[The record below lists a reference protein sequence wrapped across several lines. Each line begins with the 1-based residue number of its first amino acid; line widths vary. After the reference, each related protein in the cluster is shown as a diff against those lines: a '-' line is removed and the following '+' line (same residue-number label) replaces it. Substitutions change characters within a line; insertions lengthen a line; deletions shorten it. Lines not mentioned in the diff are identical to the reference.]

1 MVCRVGIILCTL
13 YNKTINNNNMLGIG
27 DNFDYQ
33 GKKPNFARDCFSTLE
48 KMKSYPETSIDL
60 GHISF
65 CGEDGKL
72 YQYLP
77 DNEINEVTGK
87 WRRLVDS
94 ILDAN
99 SENPVQNKVVVKR
112 CSDLEKL
119 IAGSAEKVKGDIDL
133 DIETMGGIIAA
144 GMVDLNR
151 NMDELEEAVSEALNS
166 LNAGHIS
173 LEEIKVNGHPITSS
187 VNLNSTDIG
196 LGNVDNTRDLDK
208 PISTRVSAALNEKVD
223 KSIKVNNKSLAQDV
237 VIEKSD
243 IGLGRVDNTGD
254 MEKPVSNAVQQALD
268 DKVSKVPGKDL
279 VEDADIA
286 KLKQL
291 RTREELDELVKTV
304 LQTLKTVGET
314 HTARKDNPHNV
325 TKDQVGLGSVD
336 DTSDLDKPISRAVQE
351 ALNQKV
357 EYLALKGVSDI
368 AYKALNSFEEL
379 EKVVNKITPISNI
392 LSNLAVQQNSYGV
405 EIDFSEPIIKYTPLG
420 NPELH
425 RALPVHN
432 KMRPCLLGDDG
443 QVIKYLPVDS
453 GWSDLDVDGRLGQVM
468 VEIPEFWYYF
478 ENQTTKMIIKISDI
492 EIPGFSKRPKSY
504 ISAYNATVDRT
515 LVTETGE
522 SEHVRRGLCSVCSN
536 DPRYKGGPL
545 NNKKWNESVQGYSD
559 TNSRTE
565 PNYFKQTLLG
575 KPTWGDYLYK
585 RNSRAG
591 RNTIFGL
598 TTSDQWHTLDYPMY
612 LTIFFLYVIEFKNID
627 LVGSLSGSN
636 DQDSFVKNKSEYDS
650 MSSAV
655 SGFQLRYSYSSV
667 TPRYIG
673 ESNSIG
679 GGSGA
684 VKKTLDNG
692 KAYLSIRYRGIEN
705 LVGDLPYNVIGLNF
719 KDSTGDVFLN
729 YFSPDMKL
737 NNLRSIRGYS
747 YERRST
753 NRDQFDLRNTTEIP
767 CFIESLEHG
776 VIGSAS
782 FYKTEEHTSTT
793 YFRTSIDFFGSYI
806 SSTDRLTMIFGQF
819 NEVYNDRASSFNT
832 TNRCKA
838 NYLTQVLMNS
848 SSNYELVSLGTRL
861 CYYPPESLPTEEL

>member
-1 MVCRVGIILCTL
+1 
-13 YNKTINNNNMLGIG
+13 MLGIG

-48 KMKSYPETSIDL
+48 KMKSYPETSIDP

-77 DNEINEVTGK
+77 ENEVNEVTGK

-112 CSDLEKL
+112 CEDLEKL

-166 LNAGHIS
+166 LNAGHVS

-223 KSIKVNNKSLAQDV
+223 KSIRVNNKSLAQDV

-351 ALNQKV
+351 ELGKKVDKEILNSEVIPKLNQLSTKQ
-357 EYLALKGVSDI
+357 
-368 AYKALNSFEEL
+368 EEL
-379 EKVVNKITPISNI
+379 EKTLGLISPMVDTLRDTI
-392 LSNLAVQQNSYGV
+392 IEMNSYGV
-405 EIDFSEPIIKYTPLG
+405 EVDFSRPQLKYKELG

-425 RALPVHN
+425 KSLPIQN
-432 KMRPCLLGDDG
+432 KIKPCILNDEGK
-443 QVIKYLPVDS
+443 VVKYLPIES
-453 GWSDLDVDGRLGQVM
+453 GWSSTDVDGRLGQVM
-468 VEIPEFWYYF
+468 VEIPEFWYKI
-478 ENQTTKMIIKISDI
+478 ENLKNKLTVRLSEAKL
-492 EIPGFSKRPKSY
+492 PGFRKRRKAY
-504 ISAYNATVDRT
+504 IGAYNADLDPNNPYNEHSNNNHIRSGICSACVPYEYGEGENKNNPDVTLQPTKGKAIYSDDIYYNCDINKLLDR
-515 LVTETGE
+515 ETGW
-522 SEHVRRGLCSVCSN
+522 CS
-536 DPRYKGGPL
+536 
-545 NNKKWNESVQGYSD
+545 
-559 TNSRTE
+559 
-565 PNYFKQTLLG
+565 
-575 KPTWGDYLYK
+575 
-585 RNSRAG
+585 
-591 RNTIFGL
+591 
-598 TTSDQWHTLDYPMY
+598 LDYISY
-612 LTIFFLYVIEFKNID
+612 LSNFMLYFVEFKEVN
-627 LVGSLSGSN
+627 LVDALNTEGIVEDVITVS
-636 DQDSFVKNKSEYDS
+636 DRYMADDETPEMPKS
-650 MSSAV
+650 
-655 SGFQLRYSYSSV
+655 
-667 TPRYIG
+667 PKYIG
-673 ESNSIG
+673 ETNELGGRSGIKVRKYGEKTCISN
-679 GGSGA
+679 
-684 VKKTLDNG
+684 
-692 KAYLSIRYRGIEN
+692 RYRGMEN
-705 LVGDLPYNVIGLNF
+705 LVGEVSYLPRGVNMAVNLSDDRGNIVVDGFGKIPFLYVDPSVAVSTVKNLSCGIITTPYELQ
-719 KDSTGDVFLN
+719 KTGDN
-729 YFSPDMKL
+729 
-737 NNLRSIRGYS
+737 
-747 YERRST
+747 
-753 NRDQFDLRNTTEIP
+753 Q
-767 CFIESLEHG
+767 
-776 VIGSAS
+776 
-782 FYKTEEHTSTT
+782 STT
-793 YFRTSIDFFGSYI
+793 TYLRACWGDYFLRKYYSGRWEVSGPQLLFGGFAKYVK
-806 SSTDRLTMIFGQF
+806 RGMHGEFLG
-819 NEVYNDRASSFNT
+819 YKSSFT
-832 TNRCKA
+832 YFKP
-838 NYLTQVLMNS
+838 NYLSQGICDNFWKGV
-848 SSNYELVSLGTRL
+848 GTRL
-861 CYYPPESLPTEEL
+861 CYYPPEEL

>member
-1 MVCRVGIILCTL
+1 
-13 YNKTINNNNMLGIG
+13 MLGIG

-48 KMKSYPETSIDL
+48 KMKSYPETSIDP

-77 DNEINEVTGK
+77 DNEINGVTGK

-99 SENPVQNKVVVKR
+99 SENPVQNKVVVKKI
-112 CSDLEKL
+112 SDLEKL

-166 LNAGHIS
+166 LNAGHVS

-223 KSIKVNNKSLAQDV
+223 KSIRVNNKSLAQDV

-368 AYKALNSFEEL
+368 AYKALNSFEDL
-379 EKVVNKITPISNI
+379 KKIVDKITPISNI
-392 LSNLAVQQNSYGV
+392 LSSLAVQQNSYGV

-425 RALPVHN
+425 RALPVQN
-432 KMRPCLLGDDG
+432 KMRPCILGDDG

-468 VEIPEFWYYF
+468 VEIPEFWYYM
-478 ENQTTKMIIKISDI
+478 ENQTTKMVIKISDV
-492 EIPGFSKRPKSY
+492 EFPGFSKRPKSY
-504 ISAYNATVDRT
+504 ISAYNATVDRS
-515 LVTETGE
+515 LVTEDGV

-565 PNYFKQTLLG
+565 SNYFKQTLLG

-585 RNSRAG
+585 RPRKVD
-591 RNTIFGL
+591 RNTIHGL
-598 TTSDQWHTLDYPMY
+598 TMRDPWHTLDYPMY
-612 LTIFFLYVIEFKNID
+612 LTIFLLYVVEYKNID
-627 LVGSLSGSN
+627 LIGALLGGE
-636 DQDSFVKNKSEYDS
+636 DQNSFIKDERKFGRI
-650 MSSAV
+650 SSAI
-655 SGFQLRYSYSSV
+655 SDYTLKYSYSSV

-684 VKKTLDNG
+684 VKKYLDDG
-692 KAYLSIRYRGIEN
+692 ETYFSVRYRGIEN
-705 LVGDLPYNVIGLNF
+705 LVGDLPYDIIGLLFMEAGSSLFYTRYYLPNL
-719 KDSTGDVFLN
+719 KDD
-729 YFSPDMKL
+729 KL
-737 NNLRSIRGYS
+737 TFGGYTYRSNTLYEFNGYYSGLR
-747 YERRST
+747 
-753 NRDQFDLRNTTEIP
+753 TTTRVP
-767 CFIESLEHG
+767 SFIESLG
-776 VIGSAS
+776 GGIIGISS

-793 YFRTSIDFFGSYI
+793 YFRSTIDFFGRYLFNMGRA
-806 SSTDRLTMIFGQF
+806 TLIFGQF
-819 NEVYNDRASSFNT
+819 NNIYNDSGRSFST

-838 NYLTQVLMNS
+838 NYLDQALMS
-848 SSNYELVSLGTRL
+848 IDDSDYISLGTRL
-861 CYYPPESLPTEEL
+861 CYYLPESLPTGVLN

>member
-1 MVCRVGIILCTL
+1 
-13 YNKTINNNNMLGIG
+13 MLGIG

-48 KMKSYPETSIDL
+48 KMKSYPETSIDP
-60 GHISF
+60 GHVSF

-112 CSDLEKL
+112 CEDLEKL

-166 LNAGHIS
+166 LNAGHVS

-223 KSIKVNNKSLAQDV
+223 KSIRVNNKSLAQDV

-291 RTREELDELVKTV
+291 STREELDELVKTV

-336 DTSDLDKPISRAVQE
+336 DTSDLDKPVSRAVQE
-351 ALNQKV
+351 ALNLKV
-357 EYLALKGVSDI
+357 DKEI
-368 AYKALNSFEEL
+368 LNSEVIPKLNQLSTKQEEL
-379 EKVVNKITPISNI
+379 EKTLGLISPMVDTLRDTI
-392 LSNLAVQQNSYGV
+392 IETNSYGV
-405 EIDFSEPIIKYTPLG
+405 EVDFSRPQLKYKELG

-425 RALPVHN
+425 KSLPIQN
-432 KMRPCLLGDDG
+432 KIKPCILNDEGK
-443 QVIKYLPVDS
+443 VVKYLPIES
-453 GWSDLDVDGRLGQVM
+453 GWSTTDVDGRLGQVM
-468 VEIPEFWYYF
+468 VEIPEFWYKI
-478 ENQTTKMIIKISDI
+478 ENLKNKLTVRLSEAKL
-492 EIPGFSKRPKSY
+492 PGFNKRKKAY
-504 ISAYNATVDRT
+504 IGAYNAD
-515 LVTETGE
+515 LDP
-522 SEHVRRGLCSVCSN
+522 N
-536 DPRYKGGPL
+536 DLIYH
-545 NNKKWNESVQGYSD
+545 NNI
-559 TNSRTE
+559 
-565 PNYFKQTLLG
+565 
-575 KPTWGDYLYK
+575 
-585 RNSRAG
+585 RAG
-591 RNTIFGL
+591 ICSACISYEYGEGENKNNPDVNLQPTKGKAFYEFNSAYDINELLNRNTGWC
-598 TTSDQWHTLDYPMY
+598 SLDYMTY
-612 LTIFFLYVIEFKNID
+612 LSNFMLYFVEFKEVN
-627 LVGSLSGSN
+627 LVDALNTEGITEDVITVSGSYME
-636 DQDSFVKNKSEYDS
+636 DDEDTMV
-650 MSSAV
+650 
-655 SGFQLRYSYSSV
+655 
-667 TPRYIG
+667 PRSPKYIG
-673 ESNSIG
+673 ETNDLGGRSGIKVRKYGERTCISN
-679 GGSGA
+679 
-684 VKKTLDNG
+684 
-692 KAYLSIRYRGIEN
+692 RYRGMEN
-705 LVGDLPYNVIGLNF
+705 LVGEVSYLPRGVNMAVNLSDFSGNIVVEEFGKIPFLY
-719 KDSTGDVFLN
+719 KDPLIVAKTV
-729 YFSPDMKL
+729 
-737 NNLRSIRGYS
+737 NNLSCGIIATP
-747 YERRST
+747 YELQKLDDNHST
-753 NRDQFDLRNTTEIP
+753 
-767 CFIESLEHG
+767 
-776 VIGSAS
+776 
-782 FYKTEEHTSTT
+782 TT
-793 YFRTSIDFFGSYI
+793 YFRACWDDYFLREERWARRWQWGGQISQPNLLFGGFVKFI
-806 SSTDRLTMIFGQF
+806 EREDGHGQF
-819 NEVYNDRASSFNT
+819 LSYKSSFT
-832 TNRCKA
+832 YFKP
-838 NYLTQVLMNS
+838 NYLSQGIS
-848 SSNYELVSLGTRL
+848 DGFWYGIGTRL
-861 CYYPPESLPTEEL
+861 CYYPTEEL

>member
-1 MVCRVGIILCTL
+1 
-13 YNKTINNNNMLGIG
+13 MLGIG

-48 KMKSYPETSIDL
+48 KMKSYPETSIDP
-60 GHISF
+60 GHVSF

-99 SENPVQNKVVVKR
+99 SENPVQNKVVVKKI
-112 CSDLEKL
+112 SDLEKL

-166 LNAGHIS
+166 LNAGHVS

-223 KSIKVNNKSLAQDV
+223 KSIRVNNKSLAQDV

-336 DTSDLDKPISRAVQE
+336 DTSDLDKPISHAVEE
-351 ALNQKV
+351 ALGAKV
-357 EYLALKGVSDI
+357 SYDD
-368 AYKALNSFEEL
+368 LNYIFNDLSSRCSEL
-379 EKVVNKITPISNI
+379 SNTLSEIEPISRT
-392 LSNLAVQQNSYGV
+392 LAEMAIEEKSYGV
-405 EIDFSEPIIKYTPLG
+405 KIDFSMPNLKYTSLG
-420 NPELH
+420 NQKLH
-425 RALPVHN
+425 ETLPVQN
-432 KMRPCLLGDDG
+432 KIKPCILNDDG
-443 QVIKYLPVDS
+443 QVVKYLPIDS

-468 VEIPEFWYYF
+468 VEIPEFWYYM
-478 ENQTTKMIIKISDI
+478 ENNSTDMVVRIS
-492 EIPGFSKRPKSY
+492 EGGLPGFKKRPKSY
-504 ISAYNATVDRT
+504 ISAYNATIDRELDIRNNT
-515 LVTETGE
+515 
-522 SEHVRRGLCSVCSN
+522 SVRRGLCSVCSN
-536 DPRYKGGPL
+536 DPRYEGGL
-545 NNKKWNESVQGYSD
+545 SNNINLKYIFRVEGYNRD
-559 TNSRTE
+559 NRRDD
-565 PNYFKQTLLG
+565 PDVYKQTFLG
-575 KPTWGDYLYK
+575 KPFIEYIDLGYK
-585 RNSRAG
+585 KKNSQTEE
-591 RNTIFGL
+591 NSLFL
-598 TTSDQWHTLDYPMY
+598 TTIRNPWHPLDYPMY
-612 LTIFFLYVIEFKNID
+612 LSIFFLYVTEFKSID
-627 LVGSLSGSN
+627 LVSSLNLDNLEESDNFIDESLMN
-636 DQDSFVKNKSEYDS
+636 LTDMRNLLPPVISPK
-650 MSSAV
+650 
-655 SGFQLRYSYSSV
+655 
-667 TPRYIG
+667 YIG
-673 ESNSIG
+673 DTNTIG
-679 GGSGA
+679 GRSG
-684 VKKTLDNG
+684 VVQKTFGNR
-692 KAYLSIRYRGIEN
+692 KYLSIRYRGMEN
-705 LVGDLPYNVIGLNF
+705 LVGDIAYCLLGFNNERQYYL
-719 KDSTGDVFLN
+719 T
-729 YFSPDMKL
+729 PD
-737 NNLRSIRGYS
+737 NNLERFVFPSVPRLGPGKFILSTNYGILINPSTINNDGGSNNTYFKSTFNIYSSLNIYEKETVLFFGAINRTGRGY
-747 YERRST
+747 T
-753 NRDQFDLRNTTEIP
+753 
-767 CFIESLEHG
+767 
-776 VIGSAS
+776 
-782 FYKTEEHTSTT
+782 
-793 YFRTSIDFFGSYI
+793 
-806 SSTDRLTMIFGQF
+806 F
-819 NEVYNDRASSFNT
+819 NYSVG
-832 TNRCKA
+832 CKPS
-838 NYLTQVLMNS
+838 YLTQG
-848 SSNYELVSLGTRL
+848 LVSVSSTNVFGGTRL
-861 CYYPPESLPTEEL
+861 CYYPPESQPTEDTINSLLQ

>member
-1 MVCRVGIILCTL
+1 MYYSAHCII
-13 YNKTINNNNMLGIG
+13 KTINNNNMLGIG

-48 KMKSYPETSIDL
+48 KMKSYPETSIDP

-77 DNEINEVTGK
+77 GNEVNEVTGK

-112 CSDLEKL
+112 CEDLEKL
-119 IAGSAEKVKGDIDL
+119 IARSAEKVKGDIDL

-144 GMVDLNR
+144 GMVDINR

-187 VNLNSTDIG
+187 VNLTSTDIG

-223 KSIKVNNKSLAQDV
+223 KSIRVNNKSLAQDV

-351 ALNQKV
+351 ALRNKV
-357 EYLALKGVSDI
+357 DKEI
-368 AYKALNSFEEL
+368 LNSEVIPKLNQLSTKQEEL
-379 EKVVNKITPISNI
+379 EKTIGLISPMVDTLRDTI
-392 LSNLAVQQNSYGV
+392 IEMNSYGV
-405 EIDFSEPIIKYTPLG
+405 EVDFSRPQLKYKELG

-425 RALPVHN
+425 KSLPIQN
-432 KMRPCLLGDDG
+432 KIKPCILNDEGK
-443 QVIKYLPVDS
+443 VVKYLPIES
-453 GWSDLDVDGRLGQVM
+453 GWSTTDVDGRLGQVM
-468 VEIPEFWYYF
+468 VEIPEFWYKI
-478 ENQTTKMIIKISDI
+478 ENLKNKLTVRLSEIKL
-492 EIPGFSKRPKSY
+492 PGFNKRKKAY
-504 ISAYNATVDRT
+504 IGAYNAD
-515 LVTETGE
+515 LDP
-522 SEHVRRGLCSVCSN
+522 N
-536 DPRYKGGPL
+536 DLIYH
-545 NNKKWNESVQGYSD
+545 NNI
-559 TNSRTE
+559 
-565 PNYFKQTLLG
+565 
-575 KPTWGDYLYK
+575 
-585 RNSRAG
+585 RAG
-591 RNTIFGL
+591 ICSACISYEYGEGEDKNNPDVILQPTKGKAFYNFNYAYDINELLNRNTGWC
-598 TTSDQWHTLDYPMY
+598 SLDYMTY
-612 LTIFFLYVIEFKNID
+612 LSNFMLYFVEFKEVN
-627 LVGSLSGSN
+627 LVDALNTEGIAEDVITVSGSYMEDDEN
-636 DQDSFVKNKSEYDS
+636 TMV
-650 MSSAV
+650 
-655 SGFQLRYSYSSV
+655 
-667 TPRYIG
+667 PRSPKYIG
-673 ESNSIG
+673 ETNDLGGRSGIKVRKYGERTCISN
-679 GGSGA
+679 
-684 VKKTLDNG
+684 
-692 KAYLSIRYRGIEN
+692 RYRGMEN
-705 LVGDLPYNVIGLNF
+705 LVGEVSYLPRGVNMVVNLSDFSGNIVVEGFGKIPFLY
-719 KDSTGDVFLN
+719 KDPSIVAKTV
-729 YFSPDMKL
+729 
-737 NNLRSIRGYS
+737 NNLSCGIIATP
-747 YERRST
+747 YE
-753 NRDQFDLRNTTEIP
+753 L
-767 CFIESLEHG
+767 
-776 VIGSAS
+776 
-782 FYKTEEHTSTT
+782 TEEDDNHSTTT
-793 YFRTSIDFFGSYI
+793 YFRACWDDYFLREDRWMRRWQLEGQISQPNLLFGGLVKFVEREDSN
-806 SSTDRLTMIFGQF
+806 GQF
-819 NEVYNDRASSFNT
+819 LSYKSNFTYF
-832 TNRCKA
+832 KP
-838 NYLTQVLMNS
+838 NYLSQGIS
-848 SSNYELVSLGTRL
+848 DGFWYGIGTRL
-861 CYYPPESLPTEEL
+861 CYYPTKELL

>member
-1 MVCRVGIILCTL
+1 
-13 YNKTINNNNMLGIG
+13 MLGIG

-48 KMKSYPETSIDL
+48 KMKSYPETSIDP

-99 SENPVQNKVVVKR
+99 SENPVQNKVVVKKI
-112 CSDLEKL
+112 SDLEKL

-166 LNAGHIS
+166 LNAGHVS

-351 ALNQKV
+351 ALKNKV
-357 EYLALKGVSDI
+357 DKEI
-368 AYKALNSFEEL
+368 LNSEVIPKLNQLSTKQEEL
-379 EKVVNKITPISNI
+379 EKTIGLISPMVDTLRDTI
-392 LSNLAVQQNSYGV
+392 IEMNSYGV
-405 EIDFSEPIIKYTPLG
+405 EVDFSRPQLKYKELG

-425 RALPVHN
+425 KSLPIQN
-432 KMRPCLLGDDG
+432 KIKPCILNDEGK
-443 QVIKYLPVDS
+443 VVKYLPIES
-453 GWSDLDVDGRLGQVM
+453 GWSTTDVDGRLGQVM
-468 VEIPEFWYYF
+468 VEIPEFWYKI
-478 ENQTTKMIIKISDI
+478 ENLKNKLTVRLSEIKL
-492 EIPGFSKRPKSY
+492 PGFNKRRKAY
-504 ISAYNATVDRT
+504 IGAYNAD
-515 LVTETGE
+515 LDP
-522 SEHVRRGLCSVCSN
+522 N
-536 DPRYKGGPL
+536 DLIYH
-545 NNKKWNESVQGYSD
+545 NNI
-559 TNSRTE
+559 
-565 PNYFKQTLLG
+565 
-575 KPTWGDYLYK
+575 
-585 RNSRAG
+585 RAG
-591 RNTIFGL
+591 ICSACISYEYGEGENKNNPDVNLQPTKGKAFYEFNSAYDINELLNRNTGWC
-598 TTSDQWHTLDYPMY
+598 SLDYMTY
-612 LTIFFLYVIEFKNID
+612 LSNFMLYFVEFKEVN
-627 LVGSLSGSN
+627 LVDALNTEGITEDVITVSGSYMEDDEN
-636 DQDSFVKNKSEYDS
+636 TMV
-650 MSSAV
+650 
-655 SGFQLRYSYSSV
+655 
-667 TPRYIG
+667 PRSPKYIG
-673 ESNSIG
+673 ETNDLGGRSGIKVRKYGERTCISN
-679 GGSGA
+679 
-684 VKKTLDNG
+684 
-692 KAYLSIRYRGIEN
+692 RYRGMEN
-705 LVGDLPYNVIGLNF
+705 LVGEVSYLPRGVNMAVNLSDFRGNIVVDGF
-719 KDSTGDVFLN
+719 GKIPFLYVDPSVAAN
-729 YFSPDMKL
+729 TV
-737 NNLRSIRGYS
+737 NNLSCGIIATP
-747 YERRST
+747 YELQKAGD
-753 NRDQFDLRNTTEIP
+753 N
-767 CFIESLEHG
+767 H
-776 VIGSAS
+776 
-782 FYKTEEHTSTT
+782 STT
-793 YFRTSIDFFGSYI
+793 TYLRACWDDYFLREERWARRWQWGGQISQPNLLFGGLAKFVERE
-806 SSTDRLTMIFGQF
+806 DGHGQF
-819 NEVYNDRASSFNT
+819 LSYKSSFT
-832 TNRCKA
+832 YFKP
-838 NYLTQVLMNS
+838 NYLSQGIS
-848 SSNYELVSLGTRL
+848 DGFWYGIGTRL
-861 CYYPPESLPTEEL
+861 CYYPTEEL

>member
-1 MVCRVGIILCTL
+1 
-13 YNKTINNNNMLGIG
+13 MLGIG

-48 KMKSYPETSIDL
+48 KMKSYPETSIDP

-77 DNEINEVTGK
+77 ENEVNEVTGK

-112 CSDLEKL
+112 CEDLEKL

-187 VNLNSTDIG
+187 VNLTSTDIG

-223 KSIKVNNKSLAQDV
+223 KSIRVNNKSLAQDV

-254 MEKPVSNAVQQALD
+254 MEKPVSNAVQSALD

-286 KLKQL
+286 KLKRL
-291 RTREELDELVKTV
+291 YTKEEFDELVKTV

-314 HTARKDNPHNV
+314 HTGRKDNPHNV

-336 DTSDLDKPISRAVQE
+336 DTSDLDKPISRAVEE
-351 ALNQKV
+351 ALRRKV
-357 EYLALKGVSDI
+357 SLEQFQDLSTYLGRHEGRIS
-368 AYKALNSFEEL
+368 EL
-379 EKVVNKITPISNI
+379 EKTVKKISPMSEI
-392 LSNLAVQQNSYGV
+392 LANLAVQQNSYGV
-405 EIDFSEPIIKYTPLG
+405 EIDFSEPIIKYTSLG

-425 RALPVHN
+425 RVLPVQN
-432 KMRPCLLGDDG
+432 KMRPCILGDDG

-468 VEIPEFWYYF
+468 VEIPEFWYYM
-478 ENQTTKMIIKISDI
+478 ENQTTKMVIKISDV

-504 ISAYNATVDRT
+504 ISAYNATVDRS
-515 LVTETGE
+515 LVTEDGV
-522 SEHVRRGLCSVCSN
+522 SEHVRRGLCSVCNN

-565 PNYFKQTLLG
+565 SNYFKQTLLG

-585 RNSRAG
+585 RHRSAG
-591 RNTIFGL
+591 RNTIHGL
-598 TTSDQWHTLDYPMY
+598 TTSDPWHTLDYPMY
-612 LTIFFLYVIEFKNID
+612 LTIFLLYVVEFKNID
-627 LVGSLSGSN
+627 LVEALSGSS
-636 DQDSFVKNKSEYDS
+636 DQDSFVKDEGEYES

-655 SGFQLRYSYSSV
+655 SNSDYLLKYSYSSV

-679 GGSGA
+679 SGSGA

-705 LVGDLPYNVIGLNF
+705 LVGDLPYNIIGLNF
-719 KDSTGDVFLN
+719 KDYIGTVDLS
-729 YFSPDMKL
+729 YFSPDMKRNIRKL
-737 NNLRSIRGYS
+737 TRGYS
-747 YERRST
+747 YARRST
-753 NRDQFDLRNTTEIP
+753 NRNPSDLRNTTAIP

-806 SSTDRLTMIFGQF
+806 GNVSELTMIFGQF
-819 NEVYNDRASSFNT
+819 NEVRNDRGISFNT

-838 NYLTQVLMNS
+838 NYLTQVLMNTRNS
-848 SSNYELVSLGTRL
+848 DFVSLGTRL